1 MIQGMIFD
9 MDGLLFDTERVWD
22 SLWPV
27 CFEQLGLPL
36 PPPSFYSDGR
46 GMSGKNAEVN
56 IRRYYPQADTRQII
70 LTIRS
75 LSEERFAQ
83 GVPVKPGATELL
95 AWLEAHGLPRII
107 ASSSPRRIVELN
119 LRTTG
124 LARYFPSA
132 VCGEDVRR
140 SKPDPEV
147 FLSAAKRL
155 GLDIRHCLVLED
167 SFNGVRAGHAS
178 GAFTIM
184 VPDLAQPTPEIL
196 SLCDSCCKNLFE
208 VKALLESGADFSNR
222 KI

>member
-1 MIQGMIFD
+1 MIQGVIFD
-9 MDGLLFDTERVWD
+9 MDGLLFDTERVWA

-36 PPPSFYSDGR
+36 PPFSFYSDGR

-56 IRRYYPQADTRQII
+56 IRRYYPQADTTQII
-70 LTIRS
+70 QTIRA
-75 LSEERFAQ
+75 LSAERFAQ
-83 GVPVKPGATELL
+83 GVPVKPGASELL
-95 AWLEAHGLPRII
+95 AWLEAQDLPRIV

-124 LARYFPSA
+124 LARYFHSA

-147 FLSAAKRL
+147 FLLAAKSL
-155 GLDIRHCLVLED
+155 GLDIHSCLVLED

-184 VPDLAQPTPEIL
+184 VPDLAQPTPEIR
-196 SLCDSCCKNLFE
+196 SLCNRCCQTLFD
-208 VKALLESGADFSNR
+208 VKTLLENGG
-222 KI
+222 IT